1 MDGKF
6 LLEMGGGRQE
16 WGGWF
21 YNGGGGKFLK
31 SLKIVDRGMLTPLF
45 YEDPPMYPISPF
57 SNVAHP
63 PQLPCHLQPPPPLF
77 FLLSCLLN
85 DDIDLNMSSLGSLV
99 PEGS

>member
-1 MDGKF
+1 MAIMGGWEIF
-6 LLEMGGGRQE
+6 TRNGGGGRQE

-63 PQLPCHLQPPPPLF
+63 PPTSLSPPTPTSTV
-77 FLLSCLLN
+77 LSVV
-85 DDIDLNMSSLGSLV
+85 MFT
-99 PEGS
+99 